1 MNLIQNIK
9 RKLER
14 SSSLMDNQLAKD
26 IITEYCFSDF
36 NMQSIYK
43 FVDPNITD
51 PVDIKLYADALLAKA
66 LQKGVIALNQ
76 QV

>member
-1 MNLIQNIK
+1 
-9 RKLER
+9 
-14 SSSLMDNQLAKD
+14 MDNQLAKD

-36 NMQSIYK
+36 TMQSVYK

-66 LQKGVIALNQ
+66 LQKGIIALNQ
-76 QV
+76 QI